1 MASSAAE
8 AFRARQ
14 QGNVNS
20 SFNAQISSTNSS
32 YDSKINSTTNSYNS
46 QIASCNASANN
57 YSQLAAAADSRAKAA
72 TAGGGFLNSPEG
84 SALMARHA
92 EALEQQD
99 DLFGPNMPYPDSRE
113 FDRAYENYVNN
124 LPISEEQKREYLSPA
139 NKAAARQVYNDSLG
153 PCAAESTWTDV
164 TPAECRNITTDKALE
179 LRRQHQQRADEMREK
194 ERAEREK
201 AASLAKQ
208 RDAEIARLNA
218 ERNAEIAR
226 LKAQQAEAVRMLNDE
241 KYLNQYEALVLN
253 NSKYAIQM
261 YSESNKNPEIF
272 DLRNICNKNFRGFD
286 EDTAKIN
293 REINSNEFFLKGT
306 GKQMPV
312 SRTYIMN
319 RDYLITDTL
328 ALKSYDDFKNSAI
341 NEVISGWHENLKN
354 KIEIQPLILNE
365 FQPYDVL
372 TPGDLIPGVIN
383 AILEGG
389 KKLTGGA
396 AGIGVS
402 FGRHT
407 LMKKQIE
414 SIAAD
419 PSQLYNTSHT
429 KTGASINLLENVRD
443 RRYFTED
450 PVQVVQNMF
459 NGGKWL
465 NTFHIPYYGGDYLM
479 SNFSRNWNTTGSEAF
494 YGTSVAGRGGSAGE
508 ISLKRIWNRFSRE
521 SKIYCINEPRKKQ
534 YCF

>member
-8 AFRARQ
+8 AFRAKQ

-32 YDSKINSTTNSYNS
+32 YDSKINSTTNKYNS
-46 QIASCNASANN
+46 EIAPHEAAAKR
-57 YSQLAAAADSRAKAA
+57 YGQLADVAKIRSRGAARGS
-72 TAGGGFLNSPEG
+72 GFLNSNEG
-84 SALMARHA
+84 AALMARHA

-99 DLFGPNMPYPDSRE
+99 DLYCSVPYPNSRE
-113 FDRAYENYVNN
+113 FDEAYINYVKR
-124 LPISEEQKREYLSPA
+124 LPISKEEKEEFLSYTSM
-139 NKAAARQVYNDSLG
+139 AAARQIYNDSLG
-153 PCAAESTWTDV
+153 PCAAKSTFTDV
-164 TPAECRNITTDKALE
+164 TPAECRNITNENANKLIEQET
-179 LRRQHQQRADEMREK
+179 QRERENREY

-201 AASLAKQ
+201 AASLAKR
-208 RDAEIARLNA
+208 RDAEIARLDT
-218 ERNAEIAR
+218 ERNNEIAR
-226 LKAQQAEAVRMLNDE
+226 LNTHRAEAFRMLNDE
-241 KYLNQYEALVLN
+241 KYFKQYEELVLN
-253 NSKYAIQM
+253 GSKYAIQM

-272 DLRNICNKNFRGFD
+272 DLRNICNKNFRGF
-286 EDTAKIN
+286 EDNIPQIN

-306 GKQMPV
+306 KKQMPV
-312 SRTYIMN
+312 SKTYIMN

-341 NEVISGWHENLKN
+341 NEVISGWHEILKN

-383 AILEGG
+383 AIFDAG
-389 KKLTGGA
+389 KKI
-396 AGIGVS
+396 AGDVAGVGVS
-402 FGRHT
+402 IGRHF

-429 KTGASINLLENVRD
+429 KTGASIKLLENVRD
-443 RRYFTED
+443 KRYFTED

-479 SNFSRNWNTTGSEAF
+479 SNFSGNWNTTGSEAF
-494 YGTSVAGRGGSAGE
+494 YGTSLAGRGGSAGE
-508 ISLKRIWNRFSRE
+508 ISLKRIWNRFSRK
-521 SKIYCINEPRKKQ
+521 SKIYCINESRKKQ